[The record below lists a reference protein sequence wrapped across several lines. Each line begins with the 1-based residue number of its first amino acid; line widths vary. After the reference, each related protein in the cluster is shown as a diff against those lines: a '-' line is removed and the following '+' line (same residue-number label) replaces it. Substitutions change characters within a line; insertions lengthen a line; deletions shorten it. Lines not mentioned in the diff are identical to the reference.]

1 MRTID
6 RIGAAMAGFALA
18 AAPVAFAATPAIDDP
33 AEAGPATER
42 GDGRAYEA
50 LYDMSA
56 KRARDIVSE
65 EERGRRPVH
74 PVAAS
79 AVDYGEAG
87 AQFGASRGG
96 RAHEG
101 QDVFAPA
108 GTPLV
113 AVADGEV
120 IEAGTDGGR
129 GNYVSIYDPAEERTY
144 SYFHMVRPASV
155 DAGER
160 VRAGQ
165 RVGAVGCTGSC
176 WGDHLHFEVHEGRDP
191 YGPAVDPLPL
201 LSKLPPADG

>member
-6 RIGAAMAGFALA
+6 RIGAALAGFALV
-18 AAPVAFAATPAIDDP
+18 AAPVAFAATPAIDEP
-33 AEAGPATER
+33 AAADSANG
-42 GDGRAYEA
+42 GGRAYEA
-50 LYDMSA
+50 LYELPKE
-56 KRARDIVSE
+56 KRERLVSDDE
-65 EERGRRPVH
+65 EADGPVH
-74 PVAAS
+74 PIVAKV
-79 AVDYGEAG
+79 VDYGEAG

-129 GNYVSIYDPAEERTY
+129 GNYVSIYDPAEKRTY
-144 SYFHMVRPASV
+144 NYFHMVEAASV
-155 DAGER
+155 KAGER

-165 RVGAVGCTGSC
+165 RISGVGCTGSC
-176 WGDHLHFEVHEGRDP
+176 YGDHLHFEVHEGRDP
-191 YGPAVDPLPL
+191 YGTAIDPRPILEKLRPAG
-201 LSKLPPADG
+201 S